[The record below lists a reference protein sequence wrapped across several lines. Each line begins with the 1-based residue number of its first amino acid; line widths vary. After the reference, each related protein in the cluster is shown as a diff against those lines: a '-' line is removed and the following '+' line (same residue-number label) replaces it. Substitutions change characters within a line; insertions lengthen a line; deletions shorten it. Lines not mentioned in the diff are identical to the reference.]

1 MAKKIKWSPLA
12 IRKFDEILEYWTNR
26 NKSESFSENEDLNAE
41 VDEWLKDNYELKTD
55 DRKPCRRYGI
65 LVEGDT

>member
-26 NKSESFSENEDLNAE
+26 NKSESFSENEDLYAE
-41 VDEWLKDNYELKTD
+41 EDEWLKDNYEIE
-55 DRKPCRRYGI
+55 DR
-65 LVEGDT
+65 